1 MKKDPFWCYELCT
14 KMRQF
19 KNIKKENNQENNH
32 ESNCEKGA
40 ILML

>member
-1 MKKDPFWCYELCT
+1 
-14 KMRQF
+14 MRQF